1 MKLSSKIKM
10 FEEFTSAEKDT
21 ETAIN
26 SKGAVTTTPTTT
38 ILDDVDHILGDLE
51 TLSKQIDEGQ
61 LFEAEGGLDELFKK
75 LNSMMAIAQCRGKWG
90 KYEKLMQASN
100 SDLIEVL
107 TYEKGKKIAQAI
119 EALRDKA
126 ENVDADQ
133 KVKIKKKIAQAKEQ
147 QAELKAMIDSDTVER
162 QQKLDQ
168 FKTELGQA
176 EEEIIK
182 DKGIGQIYFN
192 EKKQLEDK
200 VVLEGK
206 TKKAK
211 MEQEKGNK
219 EATQKLAEEIAKI
232 ENTAKETA
240 KKIADGEAE
249 SEDDIKELRGAAAY
263 QKEIVAI
270 IQNNKEVKAI
280 QKKAKDAAEKL
291 VASPNESLELNSLQ
305 SINEDLATLVSKAKG
320 KANKKALQ
328 GAIDLGNQL
337 KATREKEL
345 ELKKVLAD
353 KIKGKEVP
361 KSIIQIAGGDPETA
375 EEKETGF
382 VLKTFIKKFGGGTD
396 MPSPE
401 EFDSV
406 KSVTKEIQTAQDA
419 ISQIDGNTGGNDGGD
434 DGGNDG
440 GDDGGNDGGNDGGDD
455 GEDQLTDEEKQEIR
469 DTIEKLE
476 AKIASGE
483 SKKEGK
489 PEDIQQKIET
499 SLDAKRREL
508 ENLKSQLG
516 ESLESYEKT
525 MAILTEMESSIDAIL
540 REYNRID
547 TITESYAFK
556 SGSVADRFRRLL

>member
-1 MKLSSKIKM
+1 MKLKNKLKM
-10 FEEFTSAEKDT
+10 FEEFSSAEKNAKT
-21 ETAIN
+21 TIN
-26 SKGAVTTTPTTT
+26 SKGAVTPLSNQVTT
-38 ILDDVDHILGDLE
+38 ILDDVDGILDNLE

-200 VVLEGK
+200 VVLEAK

-219 EATQKLAEEIAKI
+219 EAAQKLAEEIAKI

-305 SINEDLATLVSKAKG
+305 SINEDLATLVSNAKG

-328 GAIDLGNQL
+328 GAIALGNEL

-345 ELKKVLAD
+345 ELKKALAD

-361 KSIIQIAGGDPETA
+361 KSIIQIAGGDPEAA
-375 EEKETGF
+375 EEKENGF

-419 ISQIDGNTGGNDGGD
+419 ISQIDGYNENTQLDGSGRLSSTV
-434 DGGNDG
+434 NETSE
-440 GDDGGNDGGNDGGDD
+440 NKTKP
-455 GEDQLTDEEKQEIR
+455 EAEEVPETKEYM
-469 DTIEKLE
+469 K
-476 AKIASGE
+476 AKIY
-483 SKKEGK
+483 EG
-489 PEDIQQKIET
+489 
-499 SLDAKRREL
+499 
-508 ENLKSQLG
+508 
-516 ESLESYEKT
+516 
-525 MAILTEMESSIDAIL
+525 MSIAE
-540 REYNRID
+540 R
-547 TITESYAFK
+547 FK
-556 SGSVADRFRRLL
+556 ALMQ